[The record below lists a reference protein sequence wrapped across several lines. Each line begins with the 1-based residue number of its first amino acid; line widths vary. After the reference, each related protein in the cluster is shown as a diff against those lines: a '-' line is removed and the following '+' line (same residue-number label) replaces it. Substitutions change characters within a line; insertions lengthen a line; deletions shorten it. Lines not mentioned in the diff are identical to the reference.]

1 MKKKVLIFIE
11 DGSFTYD
18 NRVIREAQALIDDDW
33 DVTVISP
40 KYPDDPLYLKM
51 GKNLRSYHYPKPHAN
66 SILGH
71 FKEFFVSLL
80 LGSLLTFWVF
90 LRHGFSV
97 FHACNPMDILWIIV
111 LPYKLI
117 GKKFIFDHHDLV
129 PELIMSRSKYD
140 ATSFFIKVFLF
151 FEKCSYKFA
160 NAVIATN
167 GSYKE
172 TAVQR
177 GGKRSEDVFIV
188 RNGPD
193 LEKFKIVPDR
203 SELKKE
209 GEFLVGYLG
218 NMNPQDGADYLLR
231 AAEYIIREKGL
242 NNFKFIFVG
251 GGTSQPALAAEA
263 RKLQLQN
270 NVLFTGRIPDDKMLT
285 HLRACDIC
293 VQPDPYNPLNDKS
306 TMNKIMEYMALG
318 KPVVAFDLKE
328 TVVSGGNVALY
339 AKSNDYVDLAEKI
352 VFLSENPEDRAL
364 RARLGRER
372 IEEMLSWEYS
382 IPHLLAAYN
391 HVSK

>member
-1 MKKKVLIFIE
+1 MRKKVLIFIE

-40 KYPDDPLYLKM
+40 KYPDDPLYKKIN
-51 GKNLRSYHYPKPHAN
+51 KNLRSYHYPKPHSN

-71 FKEFFVSLL
+71 FKEFFISLL

-140 ATSFFIKVFLF
+140 ANSFFIKIFVF
-151 FEKCSYKFA
+151 FEKCSFKFA

-167 GSYKE
+167 GSYKD

-177 GGKRSEDVFIV
+177 GGKKPKDVFIV

-193 LEKFKIVPDR
+193 LKKFKIAPDR
-203 SELKKE
+203 SDLKKE
-209 GEFLVGYLG
+209 GEFLIGYLG
-218 NMNPQDGADYLLR
+218 NMNPQDGADNLLK

-251 GGTSQPALAAEA
+251 GGTSQPILAAESK
-263 RKLQLQN
+263 KLQLQN
-270 NVLFTGRIPDDKMLT
+270 NVIFTGRVPDDIMLT
-285 HLRACDIC
+285 SLQACDIC
-293 VQPDPYNPLNDKS
+293 VQPDPYNLLNDKS

-318 KPVVAFDLKE
+318 KPVVAFALKE
-328 TVVSGGNVALY
+328 TVVSGGDVALY
-339 AKSNDYVDLAEKI
+339 AKSNDYIDLAEKI
-352 VFLSENPEDRAL
+352 IYLSENPEDRAH

-372 IEEMLSWEYS
+372 IEKMLAWEYS
-382 IPHLLAAYN
+382 IPHLLAAYK
-391 HVSK
+391 HVLK